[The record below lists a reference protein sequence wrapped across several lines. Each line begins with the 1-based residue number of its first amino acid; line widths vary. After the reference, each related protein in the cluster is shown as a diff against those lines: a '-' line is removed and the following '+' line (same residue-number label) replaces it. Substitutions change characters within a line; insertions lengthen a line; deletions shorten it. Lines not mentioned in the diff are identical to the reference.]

1 MMREASAALKPTGRT
16 APARSALTED
26 VPRLTLPDHALDPVD
41 ELHRLDPTLQQAEQ
55 RTVVALVCRV
65 LARRQADIS
74 RHAGEALVCGRIE
87 VGKDPDPTYLL
98 GRDHALTLSAWP
110 VDFQPR

>member
-41 ELHRLDPTLQQAEQ
+41 ELDRLALEQGEQ
-55 RTVVALVCRV
+55 RPLSALVHRV
-65 LARRQADIS
+65 PARRQVDVRRGPGAA
-74 RHAGEALVCGRIE
+74 RARPGRE
-87 VGKDPDPTYLL
+87 LL
-98 GRDHALTLSAWP
+98 RPGRVRSP
-110 VDFQPR
+110 QRSPRPGQHSPRSL